1 MHNERSNKHKTDDD
15 VQEGAVPA
23 YLMDREGTS
32 RAKIL
37 SNTLKQKRKEK
48 AGKWDVPVP
57 KVRPVADD
65 EMFKV
70 LRSGK
75 RKSKLLWI
83 WLWAIRMVMV
93 GSHVFW
99 RCFRKD
105 VEAHGYKGHFCWSIV
120 HTKTS

>member
-1 MHNERSNKHKTDDD
+1 MHNERSNKHKTEDE

-23 YLMDREGTS
+23 YLMDREGNS
-32 RAKIL
+32 RAKVL
-37 SNTLKQKRKEK
+37 SNTVKQKRKEK

-75 RKSKLLWI
+75 RKSKFRLW
-83 WLWAIRMVMV
+83 LSDTLPV
-93 GSHVFW
+93 GHIDFVQR
-99 RCFRKD
+99 RCGS
-105 VEAHGYKGHFCWSIV
+105 AW
-120 HTKTS
+120 